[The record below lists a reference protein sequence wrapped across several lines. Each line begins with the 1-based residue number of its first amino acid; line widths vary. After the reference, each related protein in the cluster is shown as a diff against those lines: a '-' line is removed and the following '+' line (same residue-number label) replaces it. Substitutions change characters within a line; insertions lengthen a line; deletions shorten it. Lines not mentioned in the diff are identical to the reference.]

1 MLLLEINKKLKK
13 KTEYDKQF
21 RTLFIFSMKVAYYD
35 GIGIIVSK
43 LVYPMGTSIHIA
55 EIAVW

>member
-35 GIGIIVSK
+35 IGIIVSK
-43 LVYPMGTSIHIA
+43 LVYPTGTSFHIA
-55 EIAVW
+55 EIDC